1 MRFFLVL
8 LVIIATALA
17 WQSTVL
23 AGMATDRSAYCAD
36 DSSAGGKKDKQ
47 KGSGSDEPECE

>member
-1 MRFFLVL
+1 MRFFPVL

>member
-1 MRFFLVL
+1 MRFFPIL
-8 LVIIATALA
+8 LLIIATALA

-23 AGMATDRSAYCAD
+23 AGMVTDRSAICAD
-36 DSSAGGKKDKQ
+36 DSSADEKKDKQ